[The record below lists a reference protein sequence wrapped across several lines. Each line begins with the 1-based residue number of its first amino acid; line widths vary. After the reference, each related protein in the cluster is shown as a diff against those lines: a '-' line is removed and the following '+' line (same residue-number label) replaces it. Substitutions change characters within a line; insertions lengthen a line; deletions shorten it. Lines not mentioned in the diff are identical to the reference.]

1 MPQILLDP
9 DSTPDDGPTDATPKT
24 AITSRSAPSGRA
36 SRGWPVICTLA
47 ELGRILTLI
56 HGVRAP
62 ADSSLKKWSAA
73 GVFRSCMATQDDIDA
88 SEAPS
93 SLTLEVLQRPRRGG
107 RPGLRL
113 RTAAAIGRVYE
124 LWPFLAESDSHA
136 VLELAVARTAD
147 HFRAALGP
155 AGPSLAL
162 QTAATTGIR
171 TAEPGPALQEVQ
183 EQLTALMREM
193 AAVRRELAQ
202 FSALRNNLITKLD
215 DVVARAKDAF
225 AGGAQASSPGF
236 DPLAEA
242 RRDRD
247 MGLMKSTLSEILAT
261 LERIEGGRG

>member
-1 MPQILLDP
+1 MPSFLVNP
-9 DSTPDDGPTDATPKT
+9 GSTPEMTEEALEASGPPSPSAT
-24 AITSRSAPSGRA
+24 A
-36 SRGWPVICTLA
+36 SQGWPAICTLA

-73 GVFRSCMATQDDIDA
+73 GLFRSCMATKEDIEA
-88 SEAPS
+88 SEVPS
-93 SLTLEVLQRPRRGG
+93 SLTHEVLQRPRRGG
-107 RPGLRL
+107 RPGLSL

-136 VLELAVARTAD
+136 ILELAVARTAD

-155 AGPSLAL
+155 VGPSPAL
-162 QTAATTGIR
+162 QKAAAELPA
-171 TAEPGPALQEVQ
+171 AEPGPALQEVQ
-183 EQLTALMREM
+183 DQLAALMREM

-225 AGGAQASSPGF
+225 AGGAQSSAAGF

>member
-1 MPQILLDP
+1 MTSL
-9 DSTPDDGPTDATPKT
+9 PTRT
-24 AITSRSAPSGRA
+24 AALSVESAGIAA
-36 SRGWPVICTLA
+36 SQGWPTVCTLA

-73 GVFRSCMATQDDIDA
+73 GVFRPCMATQEEIDA

-93 SLTLEVLQRPRRGG
+93 SQTSEILQRPRRGG

-124 LWPFLAESDSHA
+124 LWPFLADSDSHA

-147 HFRAALGP
+147 HFKSALGP
-155 AGPSLAL
+155 AGTSLAL
-162 QTAATTGIR
+162 RAETTEAPATAASSL
-171 TAEPGPALQEVQ
+171 ALEAIQD
-183 EQLTALMREM
+183 QLTTLTREM
-193 AAVRRELAQ
+193 TAVRRELAQ

-225 AGGAQASSPGF
+225 SGGAQAMGAGV

-247 MGLMKSTLSEILAT
+247 MGLMKSTLTEILST
-261 LERIEGGRG
+261 LERIESSRT

>member
-1 MPQILLDP
+1 
-9 DSTPDDGPTDATPKT
+9 
-24 AITSRSAPSGRA
+24 
-36 SRGWPVICTLA
+36 
-47 ELGRILTLI
+47 
-56 HGVRAP
+56 
-62 ADSSLKKWSAA
+62 
-73 GVFRSCMATQDDIDA
+73 MATQEDIDA

-124 LWPFLAESDSHA
+124 LWPFLAESDPHA
-136 VLELAVARTAD
+136 ILELAVARTAD

-155 AGPSLAL
+155 AGPSLAF
-162 QTAATTGIR
+162 QAAATEIP
-171 TAEPGPALQEVQ
+171 ASEPGPARQEVQ

-225 AGGAQASSPGF
+225 AGGAQASTAGF

-261 LERIEGGRG
+261 LERIEGGRS

>member
-1 MPQILLDP
+1 M
-9 DSTPDDGPTDATPKT
+9 
-24 AITSRSAPSGRA
+24 A
-36 SRGWPVICTLA
+36 SQ
-47 ELGRILTLI
+47 EE
-56 HGVRAP
+56 
-62 ADSSLKKWSAA
+62 
-73 GVFRSCMATQDDIDA
+73 IDA

-93 SLTLEVLQRPRRGG
+93 SLTHEALQRPRRGG

-147 HFRAALGP
+147 HFRSALGP
-155 AGPSLAL
+155 ISPPPFSQALASPAA
-162 QTAATTGIR
+162 AATP
-171 TAEPGPALQEVQ
+171 EPVLQEVQ
-183 EQLTALMREM
+183 EQLVMLTREM

-225 AGGAQASSPGF
+225 AGGGQPGGPGF

-247 MGLMKSTLSEILAT
+247 MGVMKSTLAEILAS
-261 LERIEGGRG
+261 LERIEAERS

>member
-1 MPQILLDP
+1 MQP
-9 DSTPDDGPTDATPKT
+9 TPVFVDIRLASPNDH
-24 AITSRSAPSGRA
+24 SRANQNEESAREVAA
-36 SRGWPVICTLA
+36 SQGWPAICTLA

-62 ADSSLKKWSAA
+62 ADASLKKWSAA
-73 GVFRSCMATQDDIDA
+73 GAFRACMASQEEIDA

-93 SLTLEVLQRPRRGG
+93 SLTHEALQRPRRSG

-147 HFRAALGP
+147 HFRSALGP
-155 AGPSLAL
+155 ISPPPSVQAP
-162 QTAATTGIR
+162 AVATP
-171 TAEPGPALQEVQ
+171 EPVLQEVQ
-183 EQLTALMREM
+183 EQLAMLTREM

-202 FSALRNNLITKLD
+202 FSTLRNNLITKLD

-225 AGGAQASSPGF
+225 AGGAQTGGPGF

-247 MGLMKSTLSEILAT
+247 MGVMKSTLAEILAS
-261 LERIEGGRG
+261 LERIEAGRS

>member
-1 MPQILLDP
+1 MKPATTHDNDQTDDLQKTP
-9 DSTPDDGPTDATPKT
+9 GSGGSTLSTG
-24 AITSRSAPSGRA
+24 A
-36 SRGWPVICTLA
+36 SQGWPPVCTLA
-47 ELGRILTLI
+47 ELGRILTLV

-73 GVFRSCMATQDDIDA
+73 GLFRSCMASPEEIEA

-93 SLTLEVLQRPRRGG
+93 SSLTHDVLQRPRRGG

-124 LWPFLAESDSHA
+124 LWPFLADSDSHA

-155 AGPSLAL
+155 AGPSLTAHA
-162 QTAATTGIR
+162 AATEMSAAVPG
-171 TAEPGPALQEVQ
+171 GPALQEVQ

-193 AAVRRELAQ
+193 ASVRRELAQ

-225 AGGAQASSPGF
+225 AGGAQASAAGF

-261 LERIEGGRG
+261 LERIEGGRS

>member
-1 MPQILLDP
+1 MQPTPVFVDLRLA
-9 DSTPDDGPTDATPKT
+9 SPDDHSPANQNEE
-24 AITSRSAPSGRA
+24 SAREVAA
-36 SRGWPVICTLA
+36 SQGWPAVCTLA

-62 ADSSLKKWSAA
+62 ADASLKKWSAA
-73 GVFRSCMATQDDIDA
+73 GAFRACMASQAEIDT

-93 SLTLEVLQRPRRGG
+93 SLTHEALQRPRRSG

-147 HFRAALGP
+147 HFRSALGP
-155 AGPSLAL
+155 ISPPPSVQAP
-162 QTAATTGIR
+162 AASVAT
-171 TAEPGPALQEVQ
+171 PGPVLQEVQ
-183 EQLTALMREM
+183 EQLAMLTREM

-202 FSALRNNLITKLD
+202 FSTLRNNLITKLD
-215 DVVARAKDAF
+215 DVVARAKDGF
-225 AGGAQASSPGF
+225 AGGAQAAGPGF

-247 MGLMKSTLSEILAT
+247 MGIMKSTLAEILAS
-261 LERIEGGRG
+261 LERIEAGRS

>member
-1 MPQILLDP
+1 MQPFSIVEIP
-9 DSTPDDGPTDATPKT
+9 SAHSGSEDSDAPADMLQT
-24 AITSRSAPSGRA
+24 AGSIAGK
-36 SRGWPVICTLA
+36 GWPSVCTLA

-73 GVFRSCMATQDDIDA
+73 GAFRDCLA
-88 SEAPS
+88 SKEDVETSEVPS
-93 SLTLEVLQRPRRGG
+93 SLTHEALQRPRRGG

-124 LWPFLAESDSHA
+124 LWPFLADSDSNA

-147 HFRAALGP
+147 RFRSALGTIP
-155 AGPSLAL
+155 APPHPAASLAVPA
-162 QTAATTGIR
+162 AAT
-171 TAEPGPALQEVQ
+171 EPVLKEVQ
-183 EQLTALMREM
+183 EQLAVLTREM
-193 AAVRRELAQ
+193 TAVRRELAQ

-225 AGGAQASSPGF
+225 AGNGQAAGPGF

-247 MGLMKSTLSEILAT
+247 MGLMKSTLTEILTA
-261 LERIEGGRG
+261 LERIEAGRG

>member
-1 MPQILLDP
+1 MPEFVADP
-9 DSTPDDGPTDATPKT
+9 DSTHAPGQAEGIQDANSPGGSIPSST
-24 AITSRSAPSGRA
+24 ASH
-36 SRGWPVICTLA
+36 GWPKVCTLA

-73 GVFRSCMATQDDIDA
+73 GMFRSCMATQEDIDA
-88 SEAPS
+88 SEVP
-93 SLTLEVLQRPRRGG
+93 SLTHEVLQRPRRGG

-124 LWPFLAESDSHA
+124 LWPFLADSDSHA

-147 HFRAALGP
+147 HFRTALGP

-162 QTAATTGIR
+162 PTAA
-171 TAEPGPALQEVQ
+171 AELPAAAVSGPALQEVQ

-225 AGGAQASSPGF
+225 GGGGQPSAAGF

-261 LERIEGGRG
+261 LERIERGGG